1 VDPSPS
7 ALLALGILGF
17 VPGFLLYRA
26 FRPTGFVSESVAI
39 APALSFGFVFVL
51 GEIVDLAGVPFAPL
65 PFLVPLA
72 VAAGVAGFRWWK
84 RADRGRQPNSPAWSR
99 PAAALLAGGM
109 LLVAGS
115 WVLGIRGLGTTP
127 PYTDSSNHGLMAAQ
141 VATHESLDPG
151 TVLGSD
157 AAQVAG
163 PGETAYYPL
172 ALHGEVAL
180 AHRFFGIGFADGLL
194 AATLLF
200 SVFVLPLGLFLAVRR
215 LVPDNP
221 LLAGVAALLGA
232 TIGFFPVLPL
242 SFGGLPLVVGLA
254 MVPAV
259 AVTAERYLTG
269 AGSLPDAGIVAFGTV
284 GILATHTSEV
294 PLLALFVVPV
304 LAEAVLRHRVRLA
317 ILVRRLAVLGAAC
330 VLLTA
335 PTLPL
340 IAGGTAE
347 RAGIDEGRTASLG
360 DALSALRAVV
370 GGGGADVVAVLA
382 LVGVGLCLR
391 RRRHL
396 PVVAT
401 MAIILGLDAVASGVH
416 GPLRVLT
423 VPWYQHPGRIAMNLV
438 LLIPFFAALTLV
450 ELVPSLWARGRQRAD
465 GLVPGVL
472 VAVALAF
479 AGFATGATDMRTLFH
494 ERVVV
499 GADAKAAFAYLR
511 TVVQPGDRVLND
523 ANTDGSMWMYP
534 FEGVVPLLGLRP
546 ARSTPSWEERVW
558 LIENLPAI
566 DRDPRVRE
574 LLRTYDV
581 RHVYFNDRTF
591 SRNPHHVDGEA
602 LRNTAAFCPRFSRGT
617 VRIYEIVGPS
627 DCPTP
632 T

>member
-1 VDPSPS
+1 MDPSPS
-7 ALLALGILGF
+7 ALLAIGILGF
-17 VPGFLLYRA
+17 VPGFLVYRA
-26 FRPTGFVSESVAI
+26 FRPTGFVSEAVAI
-39 APALSFGFVFVL
+39 APVLSFGFVFVL
-51 GEIVDLAGVPFAPL
+51 GEIVAVAGVPFAPL
-65 PFLVPLA
+65 PFLGALA
-72 VAAGVAGFRWWK
+72 VTAGVAGLRWW
-84 RADRGRQPNSPAWSR
+84 RTAGHGRRPDPRAWSR

-115 WVLGIRGLGTTP
+115 WVLGIRALGSTP

-141 VATHESLDPG
+141 VSAHESLDPR

-157 AAQVAG
+157 AGAVAA
-163 PGETAYYPL
+163 PDETAFYPL

-180 AHRFFGIGFADGLL
+180 AHRLFGIGFADGLL
-194 AATLLF
+194 AATMVF
-200 SVFVLPLGLFLAVRR
+200 SVFVLPPGLFLAVRR
-215 LVPDNP
+215 LVPENP
-221 LLAGVAALLGA
+221 LLAGLAALLGA

-242 SFGGLPLVVGLA
+242 SFGGLPLVIGLA

-259 AVTAERYLTG
+259 AVAAGRYLTG
-269 AGSLPDAGIVAFGTV
+269 AGSLPDAAIVAFGAV

-294 PLLALFVVPV
+294 PLLALFLGPV
-304 LAEAVLRHRVRLA
+304 LAEAVLRSRVS
-317 ILVRRLAVLGAAC
+317 LAVLARRVAILAAAV

-340 IAGGTAE
+340 IAGGTDE
-347 RAGIDEGRTASLG
+347 RSGIDEGRTASLG
-360 DALSALRAVV
+360 DALGALRAVV
-370 GGGGADVVAVLA
+370 GQGGADVVAVLA

-401 MAIILGLDAVASGVH
+401 TAAILGLYAVASGVH
-416 GPLRVLT
+416 GPLRAVT

-438 LLIPFFAALTLV
+438 LLIPFFAALALV
-450 ELVPSLWARGRQRAD
+450 ELGPALVARGRERA
-465 GLVPGVL
+465 GFAPAVL
-472 VAVALAF
+472 VAGALAL
-479 AGFATGATDMRTLFH
+479 AGFSTGAANMRTLFH

-499 GADAKAAFAYLR
+499 GADAEAGFAYLEA
-511 TVVQPGDRVLND
+511 VVQPGERVLND

-534 FEGVVPLLGLRP
+534 FRGVVPLLGLRP
-546 ARSTPSWEERVW
+546 ARSTPSWDERVW

-574 LLRTYDV
+574 LLRTYNV
-581 RHVYFNDRTF
+581 RHVYFDDRTF
-591 SRNPHHVDGEA
+591 SHNPHHVDGEA

-617 VRIYEIVGPS
+617 VRVYEIVGPPG
-627 DCPTP
+627 CPAP

>member
-1 VDPSPS
+1 MDPSPS
-7 ALLALGILGF
+7 ALLAVGILGF

-26 FRPTGFVSESVAI
+26 FRPTGFVSEGFAI

-51 GEIVDLAGVPFAPL
+51 GEIVALVGVPFAAL
-65 PFLVPLA
+65 PFVVA
-72 VAAGVAGFRWWK
+72 VAATGGVAGLRWWR
-84 RADRGRQPNSPAWSR
+84 RAGGAPRPDPPVWSR

-115 WVLGIRGLGTTP
+115 WVLGIRGLGSTP

-157 AAQVAG
+157 PGAVAT

-180 AHRFFGIGFADGLL
+180 AHRVFGIGFADGLL

-221 LLAGVAALLGA
+221 LLAGVAGLLGA

-242 SFGGLPLVVGLA
+242 SFGGLPLVIGLA

-259 AVTAERYLTG
+259 AVAAGRYLTG
-269 AGSLPDAGIVAFGTV
+269 AGSLPDAAIVAFGAV
-284 GILATHTSEV
+284 GILATHTSEI
-294 PLLALFVVPV
+294 PLLALFVGPV
-304 LAEAVLRHRVRLA
+304 LAEAVLRRRVRMVT
-317 ILVRRLAVLGAAC
+317 LVRRVAILTAAC
-330 VLLTA
+330 ALLTA

-347 RAGIDEGRTASLG
+347 RSGIDEGRTASLG
-360 DALSALRAVV
+360 SALGALRAVV
-370 GGGGADVVAVLA
+370 GEGGADVVAILA
-382 LVGVGLCLR
+382 LVGLGLCLWR
-391 RRRHL
+391 RQHL

-401 MAIILGLDAVASGVH
+401 TAIILVLYAVASGVH
-416 GPLRVLT
+416 GPLRAIT

-438 LLIPFFAALTLV
+438 LLIPFFAALALV
-450 ELVPSLWARGRQRAD
+450 ELGPALWSWGRERAD
-465 GLVPGVL
+465 GPVPAVV
-472 VAVALAF
+472 VAVALAV
-479 AGFATGATDMRTLFH
+479 AGSSTGAANMRTLFH

-499 GADAKAAFAYLR
+499 DADAKAAFAYLK
-511 TVVQPGDRVLND
+511 TVVQPGERVLND

-534 FEGVVPLLGLRP
+534 FSGVVPLLGLRP
-546 ARSTPSWEERVW
+546 ARSTPSWHERVW

-566 DRDPRVRE
+566 DRDPKVRE
-574 LLRTYDV
+574 ILRKYNV
-581 RHVYFNDRTF
+581 RHVYFDDRTF
-591 SRNPHHVDGEA
+591 PRNPHHVDSAA
-602 LRNTAAFCPRFSRGT
+602 LRNAASFCPRFSRGT
-617 VRIYEIVGPS
+617 VRVYEIVEHS

-632 T
+632 I